1 MVHNDR
7 PPEVN
12 EIISVEC
19 GTNLYQVML
28 NCWKLEPDDRPQT
41 NELIQ
46 FFEAYKDEMCPYQG
60 KKFFNRDTMI
70 YRL

>member
-1 MVHNDR
+1 MRRLV
-7 PPEVN
+7 
-12 EIISVEC
+12 IGICILVEC

-28 NCWKLEPDDRPQT
+28 NCWKLEPDDRPET

-60 KKFFNRDTMI
+60 KVYLTLTGKRAYSMTHG
-70 YRL
+70 